1 MNRYPMTRLRRL
13 RNKEAVRDLVG
24 ETTLSTKDLIY
35 PIFVTYGQGVKK
47 EIDPMP
53 GIHQFSLDMLVTEVK
68 DVQSLGIPAVL
79 LFGIPSQK
87 DDHGTEAYKA
97 DGIVQQAIR
106 TIKQHTPELV
116 VIGDICLCE
125 FTSHGHC
132 GVISDNQIDNDR
144 TLELLGEMAVSQAK
158 AGVDMVAPSAM
169 MDGQVAAIRS
179 ALDKNKHTTLPIMS
193 YSAKYSSSFYGPFRI
208 AAESTPSYG
217 DRKSY
222 QMDSRNSREAMREI
236 EQDLNEGADIIM
248 VKPALS
254 YLDIVATAKTKFTSP
269 IAVYNVSGEYSM
281 VKAAAEQEWIDEES
295 VILEILTSIK
305 RAGADMIITYHA
317 KEIAE
322 KL

>member
-1 MNRYPMTRLRRL
+1 
-13 RNKEAVRDLVG
+13 
-24 ETTLSTKDLIY
+24 
-35 PIFVTYGQGVKK
+35 
-47 EIDPMP
+47 
-53 GIHQFSLDMLVTEVK
+53 MLVTEVK

-254 YLDIVATAKTKFTSP
+254 YLDIVATAKTKFSKQSLYDL
-269 IAVYNVSGEYSM
+269 VMSC
-281 VKAAAEQEWIDEES
+281 
-295 VILEILTSIK
+295 
-305 RAGADMIITYHA
+305 
-317 KEIAE
+317 
-322 KL
+322 

>member
-1 MNRYPMTRLRRL
+1 
-13 RNKEAVRDLVG
+13 
-24 ETTLSTKDLIY
+24 
-35 PIFVTYGQGVKK
+35 
-47 EIDPMP
+47 
-53 GIHQFSLDMLVTEVK
+53 
-68 DVQSLGIPAVL
+68 
-79 LFGIPSQK
+79 
-87 DDHGTEAYKA
+87 
-97 DGIVQQAIR
+97 
-106 TIKQHTPELV
+106 
-116 VIGDICLCE
+116 
-125 FTSHGHC
+125 
-132 GVISDNQIDNDR
+132 
-144 TLELLGEMAVSQAK
+144 
-158 AGVDMVAPSAM
+158 
-169 MDGQVAAIRS
+169 
-179 ALDKNKHTTLPIMS
+179 MS